1 MFRMT
6 VQDVFSIKRRGLV
19 ATGQIESGTVRVGDE
34 LQIDGLGTTRVK
46 ALEMFRKQLDE
57 AKAGDTVGLLL
68 DGVEREDIGSGAVL
82 TGQSRGGS
90 GMTGAEGIGLT

>member
-19 ATGQIESGTVRVGDE
+19 ATGQVESGTVRVGDE

-46 ALEMFRKQLDE
+46 ALEMFRKKLDE
-57 AKAGDTVGLLL
+57 ARSATPSAFSSKAWRRRTSLRARSSPV
-68 DGVEREDIGSGAVL
+68 R
-82 TGQSRGGS
+82 
-90 GMTGAEGIGLT
+90 AEAAAA